1 MITDLQ
7 TCFSEFRFAPYT
19 GLGAEWVQLGLEG
32 SWNGA
37 LLCGYGGEHVAPAQ
51 LVRLG
56 WCLAWR
62 MSQRCHRQPGQKAYN
77 VPKTVLVSEG
87 KMALVP
93 FGYAKRC

>member
-1 MITDLQ
+1 MIADLQ
-7 TCFSEFRFAPYT
+7 ACFSEFRFAPYT
-19 GLGAEWVQLGLEG
+19 GLGSEWVQLGLEG
-32 SWNGA
+32 GWSGA
-37 LLCGYGGEHVAPAQ
+37 LLCGYGGEHVALAQ

-62 MSQRCHRQPGQKAYN
+62 MSQRRHRQPGQKAYN
-77 VPKTVLVSEG
+77 VPKTVLVSEA